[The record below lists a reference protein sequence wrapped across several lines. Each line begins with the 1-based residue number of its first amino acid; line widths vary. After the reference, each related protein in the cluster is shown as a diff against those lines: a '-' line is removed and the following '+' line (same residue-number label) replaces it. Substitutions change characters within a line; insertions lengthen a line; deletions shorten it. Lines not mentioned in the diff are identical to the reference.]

1 VASSVEGSRRPSSVS
16 VSSIGQAA
24 SAGRMITYHRAAESR
39 LWWRRLLPWMLVVL
53 CALTFF
59 LALGL
64 AVGQDGDDAAVP
76 PSVFGA
82 LGGLA
87 LFCAL
92 LFLPLRPASAL
103 AAADGKGWAGAVL
116 LFLAGCALLSLSAV
130 RSAATLTTMSGAA
143 LFATALCA
151 FLLTVPRDSAWKVA
165 KALASRNGPIS
176 KADID
181 IAGQVYSRLIDA
193 IPQGDPQRPFDDAK
207 EELKEDPEGFSRHKM
222 GGFYGIALDIVRS
235 ELKEIP
241 EEMRYRFPDQ
251 VDFGAIDY
259 TEERA
264 RAAKDEGKTKNP
276 DETAAAL
283 FEEYR
288 NRFGKEL
295 LEKPAR
301 IVRPHV
307 KRQYLE
313 PWI

>member
-1 VASSVEGSRRPSSVS
+1 
-16 VSSIGQAA
+16 
-24 SAGRMITYHRAAESR
+24 MHRAASSR
-39 LWWRRLLPWMLVVL
+39 LWWRRLLPWTLVAL
-53 CALTFF
+53 CAATFF

-76 PSVFGA
+76 PSLFGA

-92 LFLPLRPASAL
+92 LFLPLRPASAVA
-103 AAADGKGWAGAVL
+103 AAADAKGWAGAVI
-116 LFLAGCALLSLSAV
+116 LFVAGCVLISLSAV

-151 FLLTVPRDSAWKVA
+151 FLLTVPRDSALKVA
-165 KALASRNGPIS
+165 KSLASRNEPIT
-176 KADID
+176 KADIE
-181 IAGQVYSRLIDA
+181 IAGQVYSKLIDV
-193 IPQGDPQRPFDDAK
+193 IPQGPAQRPFDDAK
-207 EELKEDPEGFSRHKM
+207 DELKENPGGFSRHKL

-235 ELKEIP
+235 ELKEVP
-241 EEMRYRFPDQ
+241 EDMRDRQLFPDQ
-251 VDFGAIDY
+251 VSFGAIDY
-259 TEERA
+259 TAERA
-264 RAAKDEGKTKNP
+264 EAAKEEGETKNP

-283 FEEYR
+283 FEEFR

-295 LEKPAR
+295 LDKPAR
-301 IVRPHV
+301 IIRPQV